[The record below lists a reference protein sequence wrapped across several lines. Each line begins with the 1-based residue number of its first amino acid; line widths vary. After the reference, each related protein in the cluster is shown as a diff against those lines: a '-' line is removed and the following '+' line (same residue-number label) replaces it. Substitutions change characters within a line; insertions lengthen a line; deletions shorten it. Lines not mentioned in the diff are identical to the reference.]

1 LKVLFLGTAEFACP
15 TLEAL
20 LASPHE
26 VIGVVTQPD
35 RPKGRGR
42 KTVPTPVKSLA
53 QNAGL
58 SVYQPEKIRD
68 PAFLK
73 VLHSLQPEIMVVVAY
88 GQILS
93 APVLAIPPR
102 GCVNVH
108 GSLLP
113 RYRGAA
119 PIVRAILG
127 GETRTGITTMFM
139 DPGMDTGPILLT
151 EETEIGEEDTSGTLH
166 DRLAR
171 IGARLLLGTL
181 ERLETNTL
189 TPKPQDSAL
198 ATLAPK
204 IEKEEARIRW
214 SAPARQTFNQ
224 IRAFDPWPGAFTFL
238 AGRILKLFRPRLIE
252 GGPKEPPGT
261 IVQASDEGLRVAAPQ
276 GVLLIREAQAE
287 SRPRMRVSDFLRGN
301 PLAAGARLGD

>member
-1 LKVLFLGTAEFACP
+1 MKVLFLGTAEFACP

-35 RPKGRGR
+35 RPKGRGQ
-42 KTVPTPVKSLA
+42 KTIATPVKSLA
-53 QNAGL
+53 RKPGL
-58 SVYQPEKIRD
+58 PVHQPEKIRD

-73 VLHSLQPEIMVVVAY
+73 ILESIKPEIMVVVAY

-93 APVLAIPPR
+93 APVLAVPAR

-113 RYRGAA
+113 KYRGAA

-127 GETRTGITTMFM
+127 GETRTGITTLFM
-139 DPGMDTGPILLT
+139 DPGMDTGPILLI
-151 EETEIGEEDTSGTLH
+151 EETEIGEEDTAGTLH

-171 IGARLLLGTL
+171 IGARLLLRTL
-181 ERLETNTL
+181 EGLETNTII
-189 TPKPQDSAL
+189 PKPQDPTL

-224 IRAFDPWPGAFTFL
+224 IRAFDPWPGAFTLL

-252 GGPKEPPGT
+252 GGAQEPPGT
-261 IVQASDEGLRVAAPQ
+261 IVRASDEGLRVAASQ
-276 GVLLIREAQAE
+276 GVLLVREAQME

-301 PLAAGARLGD
+301 PLAAGERLGE

>member
-35 RPKGRGR
+35 RPKGRGQ
-42 KTVPTPVKSLA
+42 KTIATPVKSLA
-53 QNAGL
+53 QKAGL
-58 SVYQPEKIRD
+58 PVHQPEKIRD

-73 VLHSLQPEIMVVVAY
+73 ILESIKPEIIVVVAY

-93 APVLAIPPR
+93 APVLAFPAR

-113 RYRGAA
+113 KYRGAA

-151 EETEIGEEDTSGTLH
+151 EETEIGEEDTAGTLH

-171 IGARLLLGTL
+171 VGAHLLLRTL
-181 ERLETNTL
+181 EGLETNTI
-189 TPKPQDSAL
+189 TPKPQDHSR

-224 IRAFDPWPGAFTFL
+224 IRAFDPWPGAFTLL

-252 GGPKEPPGT
+252 GGAQEPPGT

-276 GVLLIREAQAE
+276 GYLLVREAQVE

-301 PLAAGARLGD
+301 PLPAGARLGE

>member
-1 LKVLFLGTAEFACP
+1 MKVLFLGTAEFACP

-35 RPKGRGR
+35 RPKGRGQ
-42 KTVPTPVKSLA
+42 KTIATPVKSLA
-53 QNAGL
+53 RKAGL
-58 SVYQPEKIRD
+58 PVHQAERIRN

-73 VLHSLQPEIMVVVAY
+73 ILESIKPEIMVVVAY

-93 APVLAIPPR
+93 APVLAVPPR

-113 RYRGAA
+113 KYRGAA

-127 GETRTGITTMFM
+127 GETRTGMTTLFM

-151 EETEIGEEDTSGTLH
+151 EETEIGEEDTAGTLH

-171 IGARLLLGTL
+171 IGARLLLRTL
-181 ERLETNTL
+181 EGLETNTII
-189 TPKPQDSAL
+189 PKPQDPTL

-224 IRAFDPWPGAFTFL
+224 IRAFDPRPGAFTLL
-238 AGRILKLFRPRLIE
+238 AGRILKLFRPSLI
-252 GGPKEPPGT
+252 GGGTQEPPGT
-261 IVQASDEGLRVAAPQ
+261 IVQASDEGLRVATSQ
-276 GVLLIREAQAE
+276 GYLLVREAQVE

-301 PLAAGARLGD
+301 PLSAGERLGE

>member
-35 RPKGRGR
+35 RPKGRGQ
-42 KTVPTPVKSLA
+42 KTIATPVKSLA
-53 QNAGL
+53 QKAGL
-58 SVYQPEKIRD
+58 PVHQPEKIRD

-73 VLHSLQPEIMVVVAY
+73 ILESIKPEIMVVVAY

-93 APVLAIPPR
+93 APVLAVPAR

-113 RYRGAA
+113 KYRGAA
-119 PIVRAILG
+119 PIVRAILA

-151 EETEIGEEDTSGTLH
+151 GETEIGEEDTAGTLH

-171 IGARLLLGTL
+171 VGAHLLLRTL
-181 ERLETNTL
+181 EGLETNTI
-189 TPKPQDSAL
+189 TPKPQDHSR

-214 SAPARQTFNQ
+214 TAPARQTFNQ
-224 IRAFDPWPGAFTFL
+224 IRAFDPWPGAFTLL

-252 GGPKEPPGT
+252 GGAQEPPGT
-261 IVQASDEGLRVAAPQ
+261 IVRASHEGLRVAASQ
-276 GVLLIREAQAE
+276 GYLLVREAQME

-301 PLAAGARLGD
+301 PLASGERLGE

>member
-1 LKVLFLGTAEFACP
+1 MKVLFLGTAEFACP

-20 LASPHE
+20 LASSHE
-26 VIGVVTQPD
+26 VIGAVTQPD

-58 SVYQPEKIRD
+58 PVYQPEKIRD

-73 VLHSLQPEIMVVVAY
+73 VLHSLRPEIMVVAAY

-93 APVLAIPPR
+93 APVLAVPPR

-113 RYRGAA
+113 KYRGAA
-119 PIVRAILG
+119 PIARAILG
-127 GETRTGITTMFM
+127 GETRTGITTLFM
-139 DPGMDTGPILLT
+139 DPGMDTGPILLA
-151 EETEIGEEDTSGTLH
+151 EETEIGEEDTAGTLH

-171 IGARLLLGTL
+171 IGARLLLRTL

-189 TPKPQDSAL
+189 VPKPQDSAL

-204 IEKEEARIRW
+204 IEKEEARVRW
-214 SAPARQTFNQ
+214 SAPARQIFNQ
-224 IRAFDPWPGAFTFL
+224 VRAFDPWPGAFTFL

-252 GGPKEPPGT
+252 GGAQQPPGT
-261 IVQASDEGLRVAAPQ
+261 IVQASDEGLRVATPE
-276 GVLLIREAQAE
+276 GVLLLREVQAE
-287 SRPRMRVSDFLRGN
+287 SRPRMGVSDFLRGN
-301 PLAAGARLGD
+301 PLAAGVRLGD

>member
-1 LKVLFLGTAEFACP
+1 MKALFLGTAEFACP

-35 RPKGRGR
+35 RPRGRGR

-58 SVYQPEKIRD
+58 PVYQPEKIRD

-73 VLHSLQPEIMVVVAY
+73 VLHSLRPDIMVVVAY

-93 APVLAIPPR
+93 APVLAVPPR

-151 EETEIGEEDTSGTLH
+151 EETEIGEEDTAGTLH

-171 IGARLLLGTL
+171 IGARLLLRTL
-181 ERLETNTL
+181 EGLETNTL

-224 IRAFDPWPGAFTFL
+224 IRAFDPWPGAFTLL
-238 AGRILKLFRPRLIE
+238 AGRVLKLFRPRLI
-252 GGPKEPPGT
+252 GDGPKEPPGT
-261 IVQASDEGLRVAAPQ
+261 IVQASEEGLRVAAPQ

>member
-1 LKVLFLGTAEFACP
+1 MKVLFLGTAEFACP

-53 QNAGL
+53 QKAGL
-58 SVYQPEKIRD
+58 PVHQPGKIGD

-73 VLHSLQPEIMVVVAY
+73 VLYSIQPEIMVVVAY

-93 APVLAIPPR
+93 APVLAVPPR

-113 RYRGAA
+113 KYRGAA

-127 GETRTGITTMFM
+127 GETRTGITTILM
-139 DPGMDTGPILLT
+139 DPGLDTGPALLA
-151 EETEIGEEDTSGTLH
+151 EETEIGEEDTAGTLH
-166 DRLAR
+166 DRLSR
-171 IGARLLLGTL
+171 IGARLLLRTL
-181 ERLETNTL
+181 EGLETNTL
-189 TPKPQDSAL
+189 IPKPQDHSR

-204 IEKEEARIRW
+204 IAKEEARIRW
-214 SAPARQTFNQ
+214 SAPARQIFNQ
-224 IRAFDPWPGAFTFL
+224 IRAFDPWPGAFTL
-238 AGRILKLFRPRLIE
+238 WGGRILKLFRPRLIE
-252 GGPKEPPGT
+252 EGAQERPGT
-261 IVQASDEGLRVAAPQ
+261 VVQASDEGLRVAASQ
-276 GVLLIREAQAE
+276 GVLLVREAQLE
-287 SRPRMRVSDFLRGN
+287 SRPRMKIPDFLRGN
-301 PLAAGARLGD
+301 PIPSGERLGE

>member
-20 LASPHE
+20 RASPHE
-26 VIGVVTQPD
+26 VIGVITQPD

-58 SVYQPEKIRD
+58 PVHQPEKIGD

-73 VLHSLQPEIMVVVAY
+73 ILHSIQPEIMVVVAY

-93 APVLAIPPR
+93 APVLAVPPR

-113 RYRGAA
+113 GYRGAA

-151 EETEIGEEDTSGTLH
+151 EETEIGGEDTAGTLH

-171 IGARLLLGTL
+171 IGARLLLHTL
-181 ERLETNTL
+181 ERLETNTVI
-189 TPKPQDSAL
+189 PKPQDSAL

-224 IRAFDPWPGAFTFL
+224 IRAFDPWPGAFTLL

-252 GGPKEPPGT
+252 GGPQEPPGT
-261 IVQASDEGLRVAAPQ
+261 IVQASDEGLCVAAPQ

-301 PLAAGARLGD
+301 PLAAGVRMGD

>member
-15 TLEAL
+15 TLESL

-26 VIGVVTQPD
+26 VTGVVTQPD
-35 RPKGRGR
+35 RPRGRGQ
-42 KTVPTPVKSLA
+42 KTQPPPVKSLA
-53 QNAGL
+53 QKAGL
-58 SVYQPEKIRD
+58 PVHQPEKIRD

-73 VLHSLQPEIMVVVAY
+73 VLQSIQPELMVVVAY

-93 APVLAIPPR
+93 APVLAVPPR

-113 RYRGAA
+113 KYRGAA
-119 PIVRAILG
+119 PIARAILA
-127 GETRTGITTMFM
+127 GETRTGITTLLM

-151 EETEIGEEDTSGTLH
+151 EETEIDEEDATGTLH

-171 IGARLLLGTL
+171 MGARVLLRTL
-181 ERLETNTL
+181 EGLESNTL
-189 TPKPQDSAL
+189 TPKPQDHSR

-204 IEKEEARIRW
+204 IEKEESRVRW
-214 SAPARQTFNQ
+214 SASPRQTFNQ
-224 IRAFDPWPGAFTFL
+224 IRAFDPWPGAFTL
-238 AGRILKLFRPRLIE
+238 LGGRILKVFRPRLIE
-252 GGPKEPPGT
+252 GGGQEPPGT
-261 IVQASDEGLRVAAPQ
+261 IVRASEEGFLVAVPQ
-276 GVLLIREAQAE
+276 GYLLVREAQLE

-301 PLAAGARLGD
+301 PLAPGARLGE